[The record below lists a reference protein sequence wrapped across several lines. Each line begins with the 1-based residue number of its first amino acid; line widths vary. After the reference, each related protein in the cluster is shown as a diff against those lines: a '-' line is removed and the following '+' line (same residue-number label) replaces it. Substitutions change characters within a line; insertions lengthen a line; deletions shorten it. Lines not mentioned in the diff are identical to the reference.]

1 MGISRNILLWGS
13 KNAFLKNKIPQM
25 KAVQKA
31 LKRFM
36 PGETLTDAI
45 EAATKLSQNSIST
58 TFTILGEN
66 INNFSEAESATK
78 NYIDLLERIDN
89 EIIDIEISLKLTQIG
104 FDHSFEKTFELF
116 RLIVQKAKECSNNV
130 FIDIEDSSY
139 VDNTIRF
146 YKEIKKEYDNVG
158 LCLQAYLY
166 RTLNDIKEMISI
178 NPWIRLVK
186 GAYKEPESVA
196 FKNKSKVDENY
207 FEISKYLLK
216 EIREKGVRVA
226 FATHD
231 VSLQERIKKEAETL
245 MLPIYDVEFQML
257 YGIKQPEQIKL
268 ANEGYNVRTLISYGK
283 LWYPWYM
290 RRLAERPA
298 NVGFLVKN
306 LFR

>member
-13 KNAFLKNKIPQM
+13 KNEFLKKKIPQM
-25 KAVQKA
+25 KAVQKG

-36 PGETLTDAI
+36 PGETLTEAI
-45 EAATKLSQNSIST
+45 EAATELSQNSIST

-130 FIDIEDSSY
+130 FIDIESSSY

-166 RTLNDIKEMISI
+166 RTMNDIKEMISI

-207 FEISKYLLK
+207 FEISKDPVFTTVLSSVNCRKNFL
-216 EIREKGVRVA
+216 
-226 FATHD
+226 
-231 VSLQERIKKEAETL
+231 
-245 MLPIYDVEFQML
+245 
-257 YGIKQPEQIKL
+257 
-268 ANEGYNVRTLISYGK
+268 
-283 LWYPWYM
+283 
-290 RRLAERPA
+290 
-298 NVGFLVKN
+298 GF
-306 LFR
+306 

>member
-13 KNAFLKNKIPQM
+13 KNEFLKKKIPQM
-25 KAVQKA
+25 KAVQKG

-36 PGETLTDAI
+36 PGETLAEAI

-66 INNFSEAESATK
+66 INNLSEAESTTK
-78 NYIDLLERIDN
+78 NYTELLERIDN

-104 FDHSFEKTFELF
+104 LDHSFEKTFELF

-130 FIDIEDSSY
+130 FIDIESSSY

-166 RTLNDIKEMISI
+166 RTMNDIKEMISI